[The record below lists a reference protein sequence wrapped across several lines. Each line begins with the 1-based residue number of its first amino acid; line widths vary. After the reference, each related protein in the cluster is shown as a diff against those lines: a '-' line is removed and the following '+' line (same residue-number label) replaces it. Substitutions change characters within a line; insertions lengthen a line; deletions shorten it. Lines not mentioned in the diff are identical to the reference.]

1 VPDPGPAAFDER
13 SVRLAQGALGI
24 VLLAAFVFRI
34 PLLVPIAAINEVIG
48 AAVGPHAAPLH
59 LAYNPLLRYRLGD
72 RLPARAPVAPDGI
85 RAQHVLA
92 VVLLGVAALAFLVGI
107 DLIGWLF
114 TLLEAGVAVTEATIG
129 VNAALAL
136 RERLNRD

>member
-1 VPDPGPAAFDER
+1 MPDPGPAAFDER
-13 SVRLAQGALGI
+13 SVRLAQGAIGV

-34 PLLVPIAAINEVIG
+34 PLLVPIAAINEAIG

-59 LAYNPLLRYRLGD
+59 LAYRALVRD
-72 RLPARAPVAPDGI
+72 RLPARPPVAADGI

-92 VVLLGVAALAFLVGI
+92 VVLLGIASLAFLVGI

-129 VNAALAL
+129 VNAAVAL

>member
-1 VPDPGPAAFDER
+1 MPDPEPAAFDER

-34 PLLVPIAAINEVIG
+34 PLLVPIAAVNELVG
-48 AAVGPHAAPLH
+48 AAAGPQAAPFH
-59 LAYNPLLRYRLGD
+59 LAYRALLRD
-72 RLPARAPVAPDGI
+72 RLPARDALAPVAPDGI

-92 VVLLGVAALAFLVGI
+92 VVLLGVASLAFLVGV
-107 DLIGWLF
+107 DVVGWLL
-114 TLLEAGVAVTEATIG
+114 TLLEAGIAVTEATLG
-129 VNAALAL
+129 FNAATAL